1 MKFFRKIRY
10 DLIRKSN
17 TGKYFK
23 YAIGE
28 ILLVVVG
35 ILIALQ
41 INNWNQAR
49 KDDKA
54 LKEYLVKIK
63 NHTLEDLRI
72 LDTLSKY
79 RTQLANQCKKA
90 RTRILDK
97 TEDEDLFLFM
107 SCGVAFVDYYFK
119 PNVGGYE
126 SLKNSNYFGK
136 INNTPLDSLL
146 TRYYF
151 LVDEIAENEKSYN
164 DYVIDQENFLSTK
177 FDRSLILA
185 SAFLPQDSLKMRATP
200 QSEYIE
206 DFVEYTASIPYR
218 NVINLAAFQIDA
230 MVVQYSNLKDIGQG
244 VITEIDAITNE

>member
-49 KDDKA
+49 KDDKV

-97 TEDEDLFLFM
+97 TETRPFSVYVLWCCLCRLLFKLTLVVM
-107 SCGVAFVDYYFK
+107 S
-119 PNVGGYE
+119 
-126 SLKNSNYFGK
+126 
-136 INNTPLDSLL
+136 
-146 TRYYF
+146 R
-151 LVDEIAENEKSYN
+151 
-164 DYVIDQENFLSTK
+164 
-177 FDRSLILA
+177 
-185 SAFLPQDSLKMRATP
+185 
-200 QSEYIE
+200 
-206 DFVEYTASIPYR
+206 
-218 NVINLAAFQIDA
+218 
-230 MVVQYSNLKDIGQG
+230 
-244 VITEIDAITNE
+244 